1 MRSYLR
7 SGEVWIALGVIALGA
22 FMMVQTTQI
31 NVSANYA
38 RVGPRVFPWIVSS
51 VLVLLGLGLMRDALT
66 GRWIKDEGAEGDLP
80 PLDRPGLLWLGIG
93 LGLYL
98 LTIKFAGFPIAS
110 GLLFAFTARAFAS
123 QRIVLDLAIGLGLGI
138 AVYVGFHHG
147 LGLTLPAGIL
157 EVVLG

>member
-1 MRSYLR
+1 MRSYWR
-7 SGEVWIALGVIALGA
+7 SGEVWIAVGAVALGV
-22 FMMVQTTQI
+22 FMMIQTMQI

-66 GRWIKDEGAEGDLP
+66 GRWIKDKGAVEDLP
-80 PLDRPGLLWLGIG
+80 PLGRTALLWLIIG
-93 LGLYL
+93 LALYL
-98 LTIKFAGFPIAS
+98 LTIKAAGFPIAT

-123 QRIVLDLAIGLGLGI
+123 RRIVLDLAIGLGLGI

-147 LGLTLPAGIL
+147 LGLTLPAGLL
-157 EVVLG
+157 EAVLG